1 MRKNNQKTS
10 SYMKLI
16 HNRTK
21 IVRLSR
27 NQSTIFVRLWIIQK
41 SYFVTMYIVIVVV
54 VCFYIKKTTTTRQ
67 HYKTNQ
73 NL

>member
-21 IVRLSR
+21 I
-27 NQSTIFVRLWIIQK
+27 VRLWIIQK